1 MVNCISWTGQQKR
14 NIAVIKTKGNITLA
28 VSKSPEDSCVEEKE
42 KERERERERERKY
55 VGIVESTKGFQDTG
69 NSEIQSGEKRFC
81 ALTVSLWQTI
91 KY

>member
-42 KERERERERERKY
+42 KEREREREREREKVRRY
-55 VGIVESTKGFQDTG
+55 CRKHKGFPRHG
-69 NSEIQSGEKRFC
+69 KF
-81 ALTVSLWQTI
+81 
-91 KY
+91 